1 MAKNGIEMI
10 LAGAV
15 IGAVV
20 MLVAMVA
27 LGVNPAMTTAA
38 LSSQQQASASATVNA
53 FVDTAISG
61 GTAITF
67 GALDPGVN
75 DSYAT
80 SAKTVIT
87 NTGNSNTAVDV
98 YIRSTDL
105 TNASLTIGVGNLSV
119 SQDNSTGWTSLVK
132 ATDTPSWLNNTSA
145 NTGYYE
151 DVAKLGTADF
161 YFRISVPVAQDAAD
175 YTGTITIKSMKNGQT
190 P

>member
-1 MAKNGIEMI
+1 MAKNGMEMI
-10 LAGAV
+10 LVGAV

-20 MLVAMVA
+20 MLIALMS
-27 LGVNPAMTTAA
+27 LGVNPAMMTAA
-38 LSSQQQASASATVNA
+38 QSSTQYAPASATVNA
-53 FVDTAISG
+53 FVDTSISG

-80 SAKTVIT
+80 SATTVIT
-87 NTGNSNTAVDV
+87 NTGNSNTKVDI
-98 YIRSTDL
+98 YIQGTNL
-105 TNASLTIGVGNLSV
+105 TNASYTIEVGNLSV
-119 SQDNSTGWTSLVK
+119 SQDNSTEWTSLVK
-132 ATDTPSWLNNTSA
+132 ATNWLNGTSA

-161 YFRISVPVAQDAAD
+161 YFKINIPAAQEAAD
-175 YTGTITIKSMKNGQT
+175 YTGTITIKSVKNGQT